1 VRKDSIGWNDEQ
13 KTRRMNI
20 LNTSFDRFV
29 EQHYQSVYQVAA
41 DLVLDPLAA
50 ARVTERVFRHARD
63 LMSRTGELASTRR
76 TLLKIAVL
84 ESAADSLRMATA

>member
-1 VRKDSIGWNDEQ
+1 
-13 KTRRMNI
+13 MNI

-63 LMSRTGELASTRR
+63 LM
-76 TLLKIAVL
+76 
-84 ESAADSLRMATA
+84 